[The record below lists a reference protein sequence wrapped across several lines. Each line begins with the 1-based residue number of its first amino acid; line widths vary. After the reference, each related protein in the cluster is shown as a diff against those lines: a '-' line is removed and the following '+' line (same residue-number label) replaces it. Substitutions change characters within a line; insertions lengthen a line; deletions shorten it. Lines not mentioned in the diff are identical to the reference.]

1 MKLSVFF
8 YKAILLVFL
17 FISPFLSR
25 GQYLMDMIDTTT
37 EVGKGLL
44 YIFKDFHQIRI
55 GSYMQPQFQ
64 VASSKGINSYS
75 GGDFSPQ
82 SNNRFMFRRARIR
95 FDYMR
100 YTETEQPSIH
110 IVFQVDGTERGVV
123 IRDVWGRVFDNRW
136 NLFSATTGMFAR
148 PFGFEV
154 NLSSSNRETPERGR
168 MSQIL
173 MKTERDLGAM
183 VSLEHR
189 IKNHPLRFLKFDIGI
204 FNGQGMAAPAEFD
217 SYKDIISRFA
227 LKPYPVTE
235 NIQVSAAASY
245 LNGGIY
251 QATKYINRLGSGNNK
266 NIYVTDSA
274 DKNIG
279 SKAPRI
285 YHGID
290 AQVKLKSKLGETEL
304 RGEYWWG
311 TQPSTAN
318 DPETPATLTTDPL
331 YIRHFDGA
339 FFYLLQR
346 LGKRH
351 QLGVKFD
358 WYDPN
363 TEISEEQIGRASS
376 LTNFGDIQFSTVSV
390 GYNHYFNKNVKLF
403 LWYDIVKNEKTSL
416 SGYEEDVDDNVFTC
430 RLQFEF

>member
-1 MKLSVFF
+1 MKVSVFF
-8 YKAILLVFL
+8 YKVIPIAFL
-17 FISPFLSR
+17 IITPFLSR
-25 GQYLMDMIDTTT
+25 GQFLMDRVDTTT
-37 EVGKGLL
+37 EVGKGLF
-44 YIFKDFHQIRI
+44 YIYKNYNHIRI
-55 GSYMQPQFQ
+55 SSYLQPQYQ

-75 GGDFSPQ
+75 GGDFAPQ

-95 FDYMR
+95 FDYIH
-100 YTETEQPSIH
+100 YTETEQPSLQ

-123 IRDVWGRVFDNRW
+123 IRDVWGRIFDNRW

-183 VSLEHR
+183 VSLEPR
-189 IKNHPLRFLKFDIGI
+189 IKNHPLRYLKIDAGV
-204 FNGQGMAAPAEFD
+204 FNGQGMAAPEEFD
-217 SYKDIISRFA
+217 SYKDLIGRVA
-227 LKPYPVTE
+227 LKPYPISQNV
-235 NIQVSAAASY
+235 QLSAGASY

-251 QATKYINRLGSGNNK
+251 QATKYINRLGSGNDK
-266 NIYVTDSA
+266 NIYITDSSEN
-274 DKNIG
+274 NIG
-279 SKAPRI
+279 GKAPRI
-285 YHGID
+285 YHGAD
-290 AQVKLKSKLGETEL
+290 AQISLKSNLGDTEI

-318 DPETPATLTTDPL
+318 DPETPAKLTTDPL
-331 YIRHFDGA
+331 YIRNFDGA
-339 FFYLLQR
+339 FFYFLQR
-346 LGKRH
+346 YDKH

-363 TEISEEQIGRASS
+363 TGISGEQIGASS
-376 LTNFGDIQFSTVSV
+376 SGTNFADIKFSTVSV

-416 SGYEEDVDDNVFTC
+416 TGYEDDVDDNVFTC